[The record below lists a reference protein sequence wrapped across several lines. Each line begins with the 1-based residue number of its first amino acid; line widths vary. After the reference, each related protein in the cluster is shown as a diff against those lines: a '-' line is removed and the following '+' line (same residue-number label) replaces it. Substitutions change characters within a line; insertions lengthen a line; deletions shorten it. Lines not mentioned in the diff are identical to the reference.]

1 MLYILNNR
9 DNKPCFNTSCF
20 KTQVLSSQR
29 NSIVNPP
36 PYAYCYTPF
45 SPIIVSSIFL
55 SLFIPSAFHVLRSA
69 LPSSPL
75 CPATSHLL
83 LCFTATRS
91 HTFSGKLYFSNMAA
105 SAGRVIGLC
114 SGFTV
119 SCFALWFLGK
129 GTSVRKIRT
138 IWDIVKG
145 LYGWNWPAVSYT
157 MTFTYFY
164 CKILLF
170 DLKSCQDIGVKR
182 AGPLEVVARKKS
194 NLYDPGS
201 AKPIPHML

>member
-1 MLYILNNR
+1 MTKHTHVKNFNWSILCESLSCAALFNMLYILSNR

-83 LCFTATRS
+83 LCFTAARS

-129 GTSVRKIRT
+129 GILTQTNQDHMGHSEGFIR
-138 IWDIVKG
+138 VK
-145 LYGWNWPAVSYT
+145 LASCFIHND
-157 MTFTYFY
+157 FY
-164 CKILLF
+164 IFLL
-170 DLKSCQDIGVKR
+170 
-182 AGPLEVVARKKS
+182 
-194 NLYDPGS
+194 
-201 AKPIPHML
+201 

>member
-1 MLYILNNR
+1 MLYVLSNR
-9 DNKPCFNTSCF
+9 DYKPCFNTSCF
-20 KTQVLSSQR
+20 KTQVLSSQW

-55 SLFIPSAFHVLRSA
+55 SLFIPSAFRVLRSA

-83 LCFTATRS
+83 LCFTAARS
-91 HTFSGKLYFSNMAA
+91 HTFSGKLFFSNMAA

-119 SCFALWFLGK
+119 SCFALWFL
-129 GTSVRKIRT
+129 RKWTLTQTNQDHMGHSEGFIR
-138 IWDIVKG
+138 VK
-145 LYGWNWPAVSYT
+145 LASCFIHND
-157 MTFTYFY
+157 FY
-164 CKILLF
+164 IFLL
-170 DLKSCQDIGVKR
+170 
-182 AGPLEVVARKKS
+182 
-194 NLYDPGS
+194 
-201 AKPIPHML
+201 